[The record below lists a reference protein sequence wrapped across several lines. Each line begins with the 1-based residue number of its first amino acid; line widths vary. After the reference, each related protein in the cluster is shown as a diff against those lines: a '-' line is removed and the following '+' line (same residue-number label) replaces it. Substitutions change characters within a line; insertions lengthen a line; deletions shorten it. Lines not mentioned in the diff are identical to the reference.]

1 MKSAILKMTLVFM
14 VIVISGFTIAETFKV
29 NKEIL
34 GEWEYTVPD
43 APYEYQKGVMILA
56 KDHKELK
63 GEMII
68 GGYSTPLVDLVNV
81 KYNVKASMDVQGEG
95 VTFDINFDG
104 NTFKGTVDS
113 SEGTM
118 EISGSKKK

>member
-68 GGYSTPLVDLVNV
+68 GGYSTPLEDLVNV